1 MNLNLRRILWLAR
14 KELTHIRR
22 DRMTMRAIIG
32 LPIIQMVL
40 IGYAANLDVDHIRT
54 AFYDQDRSAASRALA
69 SRMEGSG
76 YFRLVPSPPDMREV
90 QRALDAGRVK
100 AAVIVMP
107 NYARDLAAGRSAQI
121 GLLLDGTDATTARIA
136 ASYLENMLAE
146 QNRRLVQQ
154 RLAARGRRLPLPP
167 IALVPSIRY
176 NPNLRSRDFMVPG
189 VVGLIILTLTLSLST
204 VAIVREREMG
214 TLERLV
220 MAPIAPGELIVGKM
234 LPYLAVALFESGV
247 ALAIAHLWFGV
258 PIRGSLAFL
267 YATVVL
273 FAINTLGLG
282 LLMSS
287 LARTQQQAVLTNVFV
302 IMPSML
308 MSGFVAPISNM
319 PVIVQ
324 YLTYAIPLRYF
335 LQIVRGVMLKGL
347 TPAELWPQV
356 LALAALTVVAM
367 VAGAAM
373 LRRRL

>member
-347 TPAELWPQV
+347 TPAEVWPQV

>member
-1 MNLNLRRILWLAR
+1 
-14 KELTHIRR
+14 
-22 DRMTMRAIIG
+22 
-32 LPIIQMVL
+32 
-40 IGYAANLDVDHIRT
+40 
-54 AFYDQDRSAASRALA
+54 
-69 SRMEGSG
+69 
-76 YFRLVPSPPDMREV
+76 MREV

-347 TPAELWPQV
+347 TPAEVWPQV

>member
-76 YFRLVPSPPDMREV
+76 HFRLVPSPPDPREV